1 MNGILSP
8 SLMCADMLN
17 IESEVKKL
25 DKLGVEY
32 VHLDFM
38 DNKFVPNITLAT
50 TLIRLVKSVLVNM
63 KRDIHIMAYEPESFF
78 DKMEIGSGDI
88 VSIHIEAFSEI
99 SKLHSALSNIKSR
112 GAKPFL
118 AISPDTPLES
128 LNAFLDEI
136 DGILVMTVYPGFAGQ
151 PIVEGSFDRI
161 KAVRR
166 LIDSS
171 GKDLILE
178 VDGHVSWDLCSKMRE
193 CGGDMF
199 VAGSSSVYSKG
210 MALDD
215 AVTKMKELIK

>member
-1 MNGILSP
+1 MKGILSP

-17 IESEVKKL
+17 IESEVKRL

-38 DNKFVPNITLAT
+38 DNKFVPNITLDT

-63 KRDIHIMAYEPESFF
+63 KRDIHIMAYEAESYF
-78 DKMEIGSGDI
+78 DKMEIGDGDV
-88 VSIHIEAFSEI
+88 VSIHIEAFSDDSEI
-99 SKLHSALSNIKSR
+99 CSVLDNIKDR

-118 AISPDTPLES
+118 AISPDTPIERLID
-128 LNAFLDEI
+128 FLDKI

-161 KAVRR
+161 KAVRE

-171 GKDLILE
+171 GKSLLLE

-210 MALDD
+210 ITLDD
-215 AVTKMKELIK
+215 AVAKMNELIK

>member
-25 DKLGVEY
+25 DNLGVEY

-38 DNKFVPNITLAT
+38 DNKFVPNITLDT

-171 GKDLILE
+171 GKNLILE